1 MQVKIMQN
9 TEREKFIVQYLDK
22 HELTNIFS
30 DINFK
35 DIDILHVRKGQV
47 ICTKGDEIN
56 HMFLVVEG
64 KVKIYAITPDDKR
77 LILRFQKSLGI
88 IGDIEYIQGTD
99 VLHTIEA
106 STDCLLFKIPF
117 LIIKN
122 TLGNDPAFLS
132 FLLDVITRRFRA
144 KTDAATLNLLYPVE
158 VRIASFLLSTTT
170 DGEGKHSVYHEE
182 AVGSSLKDI
191 ADMVG
196 TSYRHLNRVIKK
208 LCNEEII
215 SRAGG
220 KLFIKDLKR
229 LKEIADNNIYE

>member
-1 MQVKIMQN
+1 MMHN
-9 TEREKFIVQYLDK
+9 TERGKLIFQYLK
-22 HELTNIFS
+22 KYELDSIFS
-30 DINFK
+30 DISIE
-35 DIDILHVRKGQV
+35 DIEVMKVRKGHM
-47 ICTKGDEIN
+47 ICSKGEEIN

-64 KVKIYAITPDDKR
+64 KVKIYTITPDDKR

-106 STDCLLFKIPF
+106 SSECLLFKIPF
-117 LIIKN
+117 QIIRN
-122 TLGNDPAFLS
+122 TVGNDPKFLS
-132 FLLDVITRRFRA
+132 FLLDVITSRFRA

-158 VRIASFLLSTTT
+158 VRIASFLLSTTAN
-170 DGEGKHSVYHEE
+170 GEDKHSVYHEE
-182 AVGSSLKDI
+182 AVGSGLKDI

-215 SRAGG
+215 SRSAG
-220 KLFIKDLKR
+220 KLFIKDLDR
-229 LKEIADNNIYE
+229 LKEIAKNNIYE

>member
-1 MQVKIMQN
+1 MQN
-9 TEREKFIVQYLDK
+9 TEREKLIVQYLKKYDLM
-22 HELTNIFS
+22 HIFS
-30 DINFK
+30 VIELN
-35 DIDILHVRKGQV
+35 DIDVLRVRKGQL
-47 ICTKGDEIN
+47 ICSKGDEIN
-56 HMFLVVEG
+56 HMYLVVEG
-64 KVKIYAITPDDKR
+64 KVKIYTITPDDKR

-106 STDCLLFKIPF
+106 STECLLLKIPF
-117 LIIKN
+117 QTIRD
-122 TLGNDPAFLS
+122 TVGNDADFLS
-132 FLLDVITRRFRA
+132 FLLDVITSRFRA

-170 DGEGKHSVYHEE
+170 GGEGKHSVYHEE

-215 SRAGG
+215 NRSGG
-220 KLFIKDLKR
+220 KLFIKDLDR
-229 LKEIADNNIYE
+229 LKKIAKNNIYE